1 MFGHLVSPTQ
11 LSRSCFGLQLH
22 KQHAQLEPE
31 RHTWHRRESDESGES
46 AHEELEA
53 QRGGPVPIPRSASYP
68 FSSPRQPA
76 EETATLQTGFQ
87 RRYGGITGKEPGQ
100 RSEFR
105 LGNQCPLWTG
115 TSSLPATRHW
125 QFHR

>member
-1 MFGHLVSPTQ
+1 MFGHLDSRTQ
-11 LSRSCFGLQLH
+11 LTHSCFGLQLH

-46 AHEELEA
+46 AHEELDA
-53 QRGGPVPIPRSASYP
+53 QRGAPVPIPRSASYP

-87 RRYGGITGKEPGQ
+87 RRYGGITG
-100 RSEFR
+100 
-105 LGNQCPLWTG
+105 TG
-115 TSSLPATRHW
+115 AKAEV
-125 QFHR
+125 

>member
-1 MFGHLVSPTQ
+1 MPSAAEQ
-11 LSRSCFGLQLH
+11 LCLAACSQLIPSSFGLQLH

-46 AHEELEA
+46 THEELDA
-53 QRGGPVPIPRSASYP
+53 PRGASVPIPRSASYP

-87 RRYGGITGKEPGQ
+87 RRYGGITGMGAVAEV
-100 RSEFR
+100 
-105 LGNQCPLWTG
+105 
-115 TSSLPATRHW
+115 
-125 QFHR
+125 